1 MVGWQDV
8 LKAAVSTTVVP
19 TIRALL
25 NGQLKHVQLGQVRY
39 AIEANVSLWA
49 VAGADMEGLAR
60 QVPPSMIEAGRPL
73 YHKAL
78 ADYGN
83 ASNLVF
89 SWLKEDNMPIY
100 SVILNTPGGKEWFD
114 RQVKEACGQLNLE
127 FEVH

>member
-1 MVGWQDV
+1 
-8 LKAAVSTTVVP
+8 
-19 TIRALL
+19 
-25 NGQLKHVQLGQVRY
+25 
-39 AIEANVSLWA
+39 
-49 VAGADMEGLAR
+49 
-60 QVPPSMIEAGRPL
+60 MIEAGRPL